1 MKKLISNCGL
11 YRCPACG
18 YYDFNGI
25 ECYACGF
32 TISHFLPLCSHK
44 LKGDKR

>member
-1 MKKLISNCGL
+1 MKTINIKLDLSRL

-18 YYDFNGI
+18 YYDFNGL

-32 TISHFLPLCSHK
+32 TYIRSN
-44 LKGDKR
+44 